1 MYNKKTLAV
10 IGITALMLV
19 TMAGCGSKNNS
30 AAEVKTTTATT
41 TAPVKVENETKKS
54 VTEATTEATTEA
66 VTEAQTE
73 TQEATSEEATEAV
86 SEAPAEVVAEA
97 NGQAA
102 IVNEAP
108 GQTNGE
114 AEIAN
119 EGSAVLNPVP
129 IQEPVV
135 EIPASAEPEIVTL
148 ITPNVEGIDMTIENG
163 IITYT
168 NPRTGRTVSYD
179 ATKTYSE
186 GMIRSKQRAF
196 DNLLRDNLGEP
207 DVVIDATGDKLP
219 IIQ

>member
-1 MYNKKTLAV
+1 M
-10 IGITALMLV
+10 TALMLV

-30 AAEVKTTTATT
+30 AAEVNTTTSTT
-41 TAPVKVENETKKS
+41 AAPVKVENETKKS
-54 VTEATTEATTEA
+54 VTEATTEAVTEA
-66 VTEAQTE
+66 ATEAQTE
-73 TQEATSEEATEAV
+73 TQEAVSEEVTEV
-86 SEAPAEVVAEA
+86 VTEAPAEVVETPAEV
-97 NGQAA
+97 NEQATIA
-102 IVNEAP
+102 NEAP

-135 EIPASAEPEIVTL
+135 ETPASAEPEIVTL

-186 GMIRSKQRAF
+186 GMIRSTQRSF
-196 DNLLRDNLGEP
+196 NNLLRDDFGEP
-207 DVVIDATGDKLP
+207 NYGIDVSTKGK
-219 IIQ
+219 

>member
-10 IGITALMLV
+10 IGTTALMLV

-30 AAEVKTTTATT
+30 AVNVNTTTST
-41 TAPVKVENETKKS
+41 TAAVENVTK
-54 VTEATTEATTEA
+54 AATTEA

-73 TQEATSEEATEAV
+73 TQAVSEEATEV
-86 SEAPAEVVAEA
+86 VTEAPAEVETEVNE
-97 NGQAA
+97 QAA
-102 IVNEAP
+102 VVNEAP
-108 GQTNGE
+108 GQVNGE

-135 EIPASAEPEIVTL
+135 ETPVSAEPEIVTL

-186 GMIRSKQRAF
+186 GMIRSTQRSF
-196 DNLLRDNLGEP
+196 DNLLRDNYGEP
-207 DVVIDATGDKLP
+207 NVVIDATGDKLP

>member
-10 IGITALMLV
+10 IGMTALMLV

-30 AAEVKTTTATT
+30 AAEVNTTTATT
-41 TAPVKVENETKKS
+41 AAAVKVENETKKS
-54 VTEATTEATTEA
+54 VTEATTEA

-73 TQEATSEEATEAV
+73 AQAASEEATEVVKEAPA
-86 SEAPAEVVAEA
+86 EAPAEVNE
-97 NGQAA
+97 QAA

-135 EIPASAEPEIVTL
+135 ETPTSAEPEIVTL

-168 NPRTGRTVSYD
+168 NPRTGCTVSYD

-186 GMIRSKQRAF
+186 GMIRSTQRSF

-207 DVVIDATGDKLP
+207 DMVLDATGDKLP

>member
-10 IGITALMLV
+10 IGMTALLLV

-41 TAPVKVENETKKS
+41 AAPVKVENETKKS
-54 VTEATTEATTEA
+54 VTEATTEAVTEA

-73 TQEATSEEATEAV
+73 TQAASEEATEAV
-86 SEAPAEVVAEA
+86 SEAQAEAPAEVNE
-97 NGQAA
+97 QAA

-135 EIPASAEPEIVTL
+135 ETPTSAEPEIVTL

-168 NPRTGRTVSYD
+168 NPRTGRSVSYD

-186 GMIRSKQRAF
+186 GMIRAKQRAF
-196 DNLLRDNLGEP
+196 DNLLRDDYGIKPNVEI
-207 DVVIDATGDKLP
+207 DVSTKRN
-219 IIQ
+219 